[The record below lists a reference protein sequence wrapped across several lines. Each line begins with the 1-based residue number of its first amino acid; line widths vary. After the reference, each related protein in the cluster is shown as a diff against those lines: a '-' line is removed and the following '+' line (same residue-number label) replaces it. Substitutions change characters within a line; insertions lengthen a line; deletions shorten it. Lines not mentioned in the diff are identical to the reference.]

1 MGGGEISRE
10 TEGWYIPLMMTVIMR
25 VEGIWEMGD
34 SRGLFN
40 RVGEEVGAMGRGSWQ
55 YHMLVNHLHH
65 NHLMLPNSHQ
75 PMQLHLTLHQMLS
88 MVVRWLEQ
96 LVSKFHFKIYLIQ
109 TFLALTQDQ

>member
-88 MVVRWLEQ
+88 MVVRWLEHW
-96 LVSKFHFKIYLIQ
+96 VNRFYSKTCLILR
-109 TFLALTQDQ
+109 FLAHIMSQ